1 MSSQAVI
8 ANYLRGQIQPGIDAV
23 GGFFRTCVLTGKA
36 LFRRP
41 FQWRETIEQGW
52 FITSVSLLPDRKSV
66 V

>member
-41 FQWRETIEQGW
+41 
-52 FITSVSLLPDRKSV
+52 S
-66 V
+66 